1 MKFLSNV
8 KITMLML
15 VAGLWLVSCS
25 EDTPG
30 TGGGTGGGGTT
41 DTPTT
46 VDLHSGS
53 GQVTSVS
60 TVAPGATFSVN
71 LVASMGTDSMRTIQ
85 VFENEVSIDASRIT
99 YDGNNAA
106 ANPVLLFGASKKFF
120 NTFIVVKAHTEVATK
135 TYKFTVTDVNG
146 DAKSV
151 SVEITTDGT
160 PPTLEINGSETVNVN
175 PGSLNLINITA
186 TQGTG
191 LIASLAVEL
200 NGELMDIAGLEI
212 DDLPFNSNPQ
222 GLGEG
227 FDMGFDM
234 SKLQIRAP
242 QTSGTYVLKLT
253 LTDEFGLSSTD
264 EMTLVV
270 GTPLEMLEGVLL
282 NSAGPAGTGGLD
294 LDNGMSTGSSD
305 ANAEIRDQGIN
316 GDLPADVNWIRKIAG
331 VNGATVGYLRANEG
345 GLSEGFSWESI
356 DSKETLAGLV
366 NAGVG
371 FANGESNEVQVGDM
385 FIVQANG
392 NVYALLTTAVNVKA
406 TDNSDN
412 YVFTIKK

>member
-41 DTPTT
+41 ETSTT
-46 VDLHSGS
+46 VDLNSGS
-53 GQVTSVS
+53 GLVTSVS

-71 LVASMGTDSMRTIQ
+71 LAASMGTDSLRTIQ
-85 VFENEVSIDASRIT
+85 VFENEVSIDPSRIT
-99 YDGNNAA
+99 YDGNAAA
-106 ANPVLLFGASKKFF
+106 ANPVLLFGASKKSFS
-120 NTFIVVKAHTEVATK
+120 TIIAVKAHTDVATK
-135 TYKFTVTDVNG
+135 TYKFTVTDVDG
-146 DAKSV
+146 DAQSV
-151 SVEITTDGT
+151 SVEITTEGT

-200 NGELMDIAGLEI
+200 DGQLMDIAGLEI
-212 DDLPFNSNPQ
+212 DGLAFNSNPQ
-222 GLGEG
+222 GLGDG

-242 QTSGTYVLKLT
+242 QTSGSYVLKLT

-282 NSAGPAGTGGLD
+282 NSAGPSGTGGLD

-316 GDLPADVNWIRKIAG
+316 GDLPAESNWIRKIAG

-371 FANGESNEVQVGDM
+371 FAGGESNEVQVGDM

-392 NVYALLTTAVNVKA
+392 KVYALLTTAVNLKE